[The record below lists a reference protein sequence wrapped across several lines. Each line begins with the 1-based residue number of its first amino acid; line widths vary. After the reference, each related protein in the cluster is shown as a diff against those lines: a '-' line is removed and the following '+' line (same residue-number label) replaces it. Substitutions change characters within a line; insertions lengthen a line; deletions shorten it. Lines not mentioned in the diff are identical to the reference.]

1 MFALLAYLL
10 GMASMLVSDILVS
23 KFLGDADIALW
34 ADVRALFGILAAI
47 VTLGIE
53 MVIIRAPRASRLLLR
68 LVLMQ
73 AIFLSLPLGFLVHQ
87 LGYLSSPWSAILLAS
102 GAAFA
107 VAQGQYFRSHSSF
120 FVSQFAQQG
129 WKIVVLILLADFI
142 FFHNIRALP
151 IDLLASSAVFVVSIL
166 GWGLVLTRRRDRDS
180 HSEEHGLRKHYTIS
194 FRFLVTNIILNVA
207 LFGEQMI
214 VNGLGTNAQAAIYF
228 THMTYFL
235 LPVSVVTTFVGFR
248 IGPWMRDNPDRF
260 EAMLARCRLPIH
272 VVILA
277 TVTLAQ
283 AIGWIGWWLIGPSVG
298 EPNAFLQIAFFMLS
312 TLRTYYVI
320 PSAYNGIFGA
330 PKEHDLLIISQ
341 LFLLL
346 LLAAGIYAAFP
357 AVDIIIVVAIVG
369 VLNWMAR
376 TLISDRVMK
385 LIMKR
390 RQVQTQQ
397 RAKE

>member
-1 MFALLAYLL
+1 MSALLAYLF

-34 ADVRALFGILAAI
+34 ADVRALFGILAAF
-47 VTLGIE
+47 VTLGLE
-53 MVIIRAPRASRLLLR
+53 MVIIRAPGASRLLLR
-68 LVLMQ
+68 LVIVQ
-73 AIFLSLPLGFLVHQ
+73 AVVLSLPLGFLVHQ

-102 GAAFA
+102 GAAFSL
-107 VAQGQYFRSHSSF
+107 AQGQYFRSHSSF

-129 WKIVVLILLADFI
+129 WKIIVLILLADFI
-142 FFHNIRALP
+142 FLHHLRALP
-151 IDLLASSAVFVVSIL
+151 IDLVASSAVFVVSIL
-166 GWGLVLTRRRDRDS
+166 GWGLVLTRRHDGDS
-180 HSEEHGLRKHYTIS
+180 VEHGLRKHYAIS

-235 LPVSVVTTFVGFR
+235 LPASILTTFVGFR
-248 IGPWMRDNPDRF
+248 IGPWVRDNPDDF
-260 EAMLARCRLPIH
+260 EAMLARRRLSIH
-272 VVILA
+272 MVIVA
-277 TVTLAQ
+277 TVALAQ

-298 EPNAFLQIAFFMLS
+298 EPNAVLQIAFFIS
-312 TLRTYYVI
+312 ATLRTYYVM

-330 PKEHDLLIISQ
+330 PTEHDLLIISQ

-346 LLAAGIYAAFP
+346 VLAAGIYAFFP
-357 AVDIIIVVAIVG
+357 AVDIILVVAIAG
-369 VLNWMAR
+369 VFNWMAR

-385 LIMKR
+385 FIMKR
-390 RQVQTQQ
+390 RQVQAHQ